1 MALKIDI
8 VTIFPKMVQGP
19 LGEGVVGRA
28 IDRGAI
34 DVRVHDLRDHAPDRH
49 RVVDDVPFGGGPG
62 MVLKPEPL
70 FRAVAAI
77 RAERG
82 EPGAIVLTSPDGPRF
97 THARRTAPER
107 RRARRRALRPIRGC

>member
-1 MALKIDI
+1 MPLKIDI
-8 VTIFPKMVQGP
+8 VTIFPTMVQAP
-19 LGEGVVGRA
+19 LGGRHRGRG
-28 IDRGAI
+28 DRRAGCV
-34 DVRVHDLRDHAPDRH
+34 DVRVHDLREHAPDRH

-82 EPGAIVLTSPDGPRF
+82 EPSRDRADV
-97 THARRTAPER
+97 ARRTAR
-107 RRARRRALRPIRGC
+107 SRTRTHGG